1 MAGPTTELIGR
12 ESEQARIDAFMTTVP
27 GAPSSLTVTGD
38 SGIGKTALWRYAIA
52 RGREQGFRVLV
63 SRPAEEEMPLSG
75 VGLTDLFESVRLVG
89 LTVGTDDLFS
99 TGRAVLAALRGIA
112 ADEPLVIAV
121 DDAQWLDSFSTRVL
135 RYALRRIETEPIA
148 IVTTLR
154 SDGAG
159 SDPFAST
166 ATLPVDRQ
174 VLIEPRPLDLDDIRR
189 LIGDTAGA
197 VPRPTLRRIH
207 RMSGGNPL
215 YALELAR
222 TLQTKGPG
230 TSGDPLP
237 LPDSVQKA
245 IGDRID
251 AHAGDLW
258 PLLEVVSAIG
268 HPSVG
273 SLRDIDL
280 PGDLEQ
286 LLAVAQQERLLVV
299 EEDLMVRFSHPIVG
313 SVVYARID
321 PIARRDLHGR
331 LAELATDPDVRA
343 RHLALSSEET
353 DEDVAASLED
363 AAGRASRRGAP
374 DLAAEFIG
382 HSLRL
387 TPEADGSATRR
398 RRLMQ
403 IEDLAA
409 SGEAGRALALADGL
423 LASLPH
429 GPDRAAV
436 LVQRF
441 KVEDDDLAFAD
452 ELLEEALEDAGED
465 EALRG
470 RVLDMLAWLRGIL
483 RGNVRGGIRCAQE
496 GVEIA
501 RRTGDEPLRML
512 AQSSL
517 ALMGALI
524 SEPRSDLLVESIALE
539 DSVGVRGT
547 NESPRAISGKLLFW
561 AGDLPAARHRFEEA
575 FSAAARE
582 GNELTRPYRLYDL
595 SLLECAS
602 GNLQEAREL
611 ARQGIEAAEDARFP
625 AGSLHYPSG
634 LVSMWLGD
642 ADDAWRTAD
651 LLQDWAVVRGERP
664 AVVRALMVKGLLS
677 LSEGQTGEASTHLA
691 EAIALLEDM
700 EITAPGAFPVLPDA
714 IEASA
719 RSGDLER
726 ADSWLARLDSQA
738 EPEGSA
744 WARAAADRCRGLILV
759 SSGRPDE
766 AAAPLRRSVD
776 AFDRLGFR
784 PDAARGVL
792 LLGRALLRGGHRTA
806 AADALVDARDR
817 FASMGAVSWERRA
830 LEELER
836 SAPGRGSG
844 ELTPTERQIAGLV
857 AEGMQNRQVAQA
869 MFVSVATVEA
879 HLTRIYRK
887 LQIRSRAELTRLVV
901 ERDLLGAEED

>member
-1 MAGPTTELIGR
+1 MIG
-12 ESEQARIDAFMTTVP
+12 
-27 GAPSSLTVTGD
+27 G
-38 SGIGKTALWRYAIA
+38 SGIGKTALWRYAVA
-52 RGREQGFRVLV
+52 WAREQGFRVLL

-89 LTVGTDDLFS
+89 LTVGTDDLYS
-99 TGRAVLAALRGIA
+99 TGRSVLTALRDIA
-112 ADEPLVIAV
+112 ADEPLVLAV
-121 DDAQWLDSFSTRVL
+121 DDVQWLDSFSARVL
-135 RYALRRIETEPIA
+135 RYALRRLEAEPIA
-148 IVTTLR
+148 IVTTFR
-154 SDGAG
+154 SDDGG
-159 SDPFAST
+159 SDPLASS
-166 ATLPVDRQ
+166 ATLPLDRQ
-174 VLIEPRPLDLDDIRR
+174 VLIEPGPLGVDDIRR

-207 RMSGGNPL
+207 RISAGNPL

-222 TLQTKGPG
+222 TLQTQGSG
-230 TSGDPLP
+230 ASGDPLL
-237 LPDSVQKA
+237 LPDSVQTA

-251 AHAGDLW
+251 SEAGDLW

-273 SLRDIDL
+273 SLRRIQIA
-280 PGDLEQ
+280 GDLDR
-286 LLAVAQQERLLVV
+286 LLAAAQQGRLLVV
-299 EEDLMVRFSHPIVG
+299 EEDLTVRFSHPIVG

-343 RHLALSSEET
+343 RHLALSREEA
-353 DEDVAASLED
+353 DEEVAALLED
-363 AAGRASRRGAP
+363 AAGRAGRRGAP
-374 DLAAEFIG
+374 DLAAEFIA

-387 TPEADGSATRR
+387 TPGDDEAAARR
-398 RRLMQ
+398 RRLLQ

-423 LASLPH
+423 LESLPH

-441 KVEDDDLAFAD
+441 KVEDDDLAYAD
-452 ELLEEALEDAGED
+452 VLLEEALEDAGED
-465 EALRG
+465 DALRG

-483 RGNVRGGIRCAQE
+483 RGDVRGGIRCADE

-524 SEPRSDLLVESIALE
+524 GEPRAELLDESIALE
-539 DSVGVRGT
+539 DSFGVRGT

-561 AGDLPAARHRFEEA
+561 AGDLPAARQRFDEA
-575 FSAAARE
+575 LTAAARE

-602 GNLQEAREL
+602 GNLLEAREL
-611 ARQGIEAAEDARFP
+611 ARQGVEAAEDARFP

-634 LVSMWLGD
+634 LVSTWLGD
-642 ADDAWRTAD
+642 ADDAWRSAD
-651 LLQDWAVVRGERP
+651 LLQNWAVLRGERP

-677 LSEGQTGEASTHLA
+677 LSEGQAGEASGHLA
-691 EAIALLEDM
+691 EAIALLVDM
-700 EITAPGAFPVLPDA
+700 GITEPGAFPVLPDA

-719 RSGDLER
+719 RSGDVER
-726 ADSWLARLDSQA
+726 AESWLSLLDASAQ
-738 EPEGSA
+738 PQGGA
-744 WARAAADRCRGLILV
+744 WAGAAADRGRGVILV
-759 SSGRPDE
+759 SAGRPEE
-766 AAAPLRRSVD
+766 AVAPLRRSME

-784 PDAARGVL
+784 PDAARSLL
-792 LLGRALLRGGHRTA
+792 LLGQALLRGGHRTA
-806 AADALVDARDR
+806 AADALADARDAIR
-817 FASMGAVSWERRA
+817 LDGCGVVGAACPR
-830 LEELER
+830 
-836 SAPGRGSG
+836 
-844 ELTPTERQIAGLV
+844 
-857 AEGMQNRQVAQA
+857 
-869 MFVSVATVEA
+869 
-879 HLTRIYRK
+879 
-887 LQIRSRAELTRLVV
+887 
-901 ERDLLGAEED
+901 

>member
-1 MAGPTTELIGR
+1 
-12 ESEQARIDAFMTTVP
+12 
-27 GAPSSLTVTGD
+27 
-38 SGIGKTALWRYAIA
+38 
-52 RGREQGFRVLV
+52 
-63 SRPAEEEMPLSG
+63 MPLSG

-99 TGRAVLAALRGIA
+99 AGRAVLTALRGIT
-112 ADEPLVIAV
+112 ADEPLVIAI
-121 DDAQWLDSFSTRVL
+121 DDVQWLDSFSARVL
-135 RYALRRIETEPIA
+135 RYALRRLETEPIA
-148 IVTTLR
+148 IVATLR
-154 SDGAG
+154 SEGAG
-159 SDPFAST
+159 VDPLAWS
-166 ATLPVDRQ
+166 ATLPLDRR
-174 VLIEPRPLDLDDIRR
+174 VLIEPGPLGLDDIRR

-197 VPRPTLRRIH
+197 VPRPTIRRIH
-207 RMSGGNPL
+207 RMSAGNPL

-222 TLQTKGPG
+222 TLQVPG
-230 TSGDPLP
+230 TSGLPPP
-237 LPDSVQKA
+237 LPDSVQTA
-245 IGDRID
+245 IGERIE

-258 PLLEVVSAIG
+258 PLLEVVSVIG
-268 HPSVG
+268 HPSVDA
-273 SLRDIDL
+273 LRKVDV

-286 LLAVAQQERLLVV
+286 LLALAQHERLLVV
-299 EEDLMVRFSHPIVG
+299 EEDLTVRFSHPIVG

-321 PIARRDLHGR
+321 PIARRDLHER
-331 LAELATDPDVRA
+331 LAELSTDPDVRA
-343 RHLALSSEET
+343 RHLALSYEEAN
-353 DEDVAASLED
+353 EDVAASLEE

-374 DLAAEFIG
+374 DLAAEFIA

-387 TPEADGSATRR
+387 TPGAEEAATRR
-398 RRLMQ
+398 RRLVQ

-429 GPDRAAV
+429 GADRAAV

-441 KVEDDDLAFAD
+441 KVEDDDLSFAD
-452 ELLEEALEDAGED
+452 QLLEEALEDAGED
-465 EALRG
+465 EALSG

-483 RGNVRGGIRCAQE
+483 RGDLQGGIRCAEE

-524 SEPRSDLLVESIALE
+524 GEPHRELLVETIELE
-539 DSVGVRGT
+539 DSFGVRGT

-561 AGDLPAARHRFEEA
+561 AGDLPAARRRFDEA
-575 FSAAARE
+575 LSAAARE

-602 GNLQEAREL
+602 GNLLEAREL

-634 LVSMWLGD
+634 LVSTWIGD
-642 ADDAWRTAD
+642 ADDAWRSAD
-651 LLQDWAVVRGERP
+651 LLQDWAALRGERP

-677 LSEGQTGEASTHLA
+677 LSVGQFVEASSHLA
-691 EAIALLEDM
+691 EAVMLLEEM
-700 EITAPGAFPVLPDA
+700 GIAEAGAFPVLPDA

-719 RSGDLER
+719 RSGDIER
-726 ADSWLARLDSQA
+726 AESWLARLDVQA
-738 EPEGSA
+738 EAQGGP
-744 WARAAADRCRGLILV
+744 WARAAVDRSRGLILL
-759 SSGRPDE
+759 SSGRQDE
-766 AAAPLRRSVD
+766 AIAPLRRSVE

-784 PDAARGVL
+784 PEAARGVL
-792 LLGRALLRGGHRTA
+792 LLGQALLRGGHRTA

-817 FASMGAVSWERRA
+817 FASMGAPTWEQRA

-844 ELTPTERQIAGLV
+844 ELTPTERQIAALV
-857 AEGMQNRQVAQA
+857 AEGMQNRQIAQA

-887 LQIRSRAELTRLVV
+887 LQIRSRAELTRLVI
-901 ERDLLGAEED
+901 ERDLLGGQQS

>member
-1 MAGPTTELIGR
+1 MN
-12 ESEQARIDAFMTTVP
+12 AFP
-27 GAPSSLTVTGD
+27 GGPSSLTVIGG
-38 SGIGKTALWRYAIA
+38 SGIGKTALWRYAA
-52 RGREQGFRVLV
+52 AKAREQGFRVLV

-121 DDAQWLDSFSTRVL
+121 DDVQWLDSFSARVL
-135 RYALRRIETEPIA
+135 RYALRRLETEPIA

-159 SDPFAST
+159 SDPLAWS
-166 ATLPVDRQ
+166 ATLPLERQ
-174 VLIEPRPLDLDDIRR
+174 VVIEPGPLGLDDIRR
-189 LIGDTAGA
+189 LIGDTTGA

-207 RMSGGNPL
+207 RMSAGNPL

-222 TLQTKGPG
+222 TLRTKGGG
-230 TSGDPLP
+230 TSGDPLL
-237 LPDSVQKA
+237 LPDSVQMA
-245 IGDRID
+245 IGDRIES
-251 AHAGDLW
+251 HGGDLW

-268 HPSVG
+268 RPSVG
-273 SLRDIDL
+273 SLRKL
-280 PGDLEQ
+280 QMPGDLEE
-286 LLAVAQQERLLVV
+286 LLALAQQERLLVV
-299 EEDLMVRFSHPIVG
+299 EEDLTVRFSHPIVG

-321 PIARRDLHGR
+321 PIARRDLHER

-343 RHLALSSEET
+343 RHLALSNDEA
-353 DEDVAASLED
+353 DEDVAAALEE

-374 DLAAEFIG
+374 DLAAEFIA

-387 TPEADGSATRR
+387 TPDDDEAATRR
-398 RRLMQ
+398 RRLLQ

-452 ELLEEALEDAGED
+452 LLLEEALVDAGED

-483 RGNVRGGIRCAQE
+483 RGNLKGGIRCAEE
-496 GVEIA
+496 GIEIA
-501 RRTGDEPLRML
+501 RRTDDEPLRML

-524 SEPRSDLLVESIALE
+524 GEPHRDLLVESIALE
-539 DSVGVRGT
+539 DSFGVRGT

-561 AGDLPAARHRFEEA
+561 AGDLPAARQRFDEA
-575 FSAAARE
+575 LSAAARE

-602 GNLQEAREL
+602 GNLFEAREL

-634 LVSMWLGD
+634 LVSTWLGD
-642 ADDAWRTAD
+642 VDDALRSAD
-651 LLQDWAVVRGERP
+651 LLQNWAELRGERP

-677 LSEGQTGEASTHLA
+677 LSEGQAGEASEHLVARDRTA
-691 EAIALLEDM
+691 EGHGDHRAGCL
-700 EITAPGAFPVLPDA
+700 PGPA
-714 IEASA
+714 
-719 RSGDLER
+719 
-726 ADSWLARLDSQA
+726 
-738 EPEGSA
+738 
-744 WARAAADRCRGLILV
+744 
-759 SSGRPDE
+759 GRD
-766 AAAPLRRSVD
+766 RSVGTIG
-776 AFDRLGFR
+776 RSR
-784 PDAARGVL
+784 ARGVIACAAGL
-792 LLGRALLRGGHRTA
+792 PGRA
-806 AADALVDARDR
+806 
-817 FASMGAVSWERRA
+817 
-830 LEELER
+830 
-836 SAPGRGSG
+836 PG
-844 ELTPTERQIAGLV
+844 
-857 AEGMQNRQVAQA
+857 
-869 MFVSVATVEA
+869 
-879 HLTRIYRK
+879 
-887 LQIRSRAELTRLVV
+887 
-901 ERDLLGAEED
+901 